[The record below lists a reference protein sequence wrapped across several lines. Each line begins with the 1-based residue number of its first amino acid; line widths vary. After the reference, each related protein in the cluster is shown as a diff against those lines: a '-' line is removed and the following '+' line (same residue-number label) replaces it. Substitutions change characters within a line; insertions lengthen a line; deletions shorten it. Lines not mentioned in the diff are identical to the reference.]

1 MCVYSHLPSPRN
13 PTKGTSVPVVPV
25 AVLQAE
31 AHAVASTVPAVQVV
45 RTSVLVNGLRPQV
58 EASALKLLPRT
69 MTLQRSR
76 STRSKGTGEEVD

>member
-13 PTKGTSVPVVPV
+13 PTKGTSVPV

-31 AHAVASTVPAVQVV
+31 AHAVASTVPAVQVA

-69 MTLQRSR
+69 MILQRSR
-76 STRSKGTGEEVD
+76 STRFKGTGEEVVIR